1 MTTQQDQAGLEPFAA
16 LRGANVVLLTSFRR
30 DGQGI
35 GTPVGFYLA
44 NGKGY
49 FTTWT
54 TTGKVK
60 RIANNPHITLAPCT
74 RTGKVTGSTMAATA
88 RRLDDAEAAR
98 VRAIVGQGWWGWLW
112 HLIYALQRRQP
123 VMYEVAPTQPNDR

>member
-1 MTTQQDQAGLEPFAA
+1 MSTNQQNQAGIEPFAA

-30 DGQGI
+30 DGQGV
-35 GTPVGFYLA
+35 GTPVGFQLA
-44 NGKGY
+44 NDKGY

-74 RTGKVTGSTMAATA
+74 RAGKLIGSTVAGTA
-88 RRLDDAEAAR
+88 RRLDSAEAAR
-98 VRAIVGQGWWGWLW
+98 VQAMLGQGWWGRLW

-123 VMYEVAPTQPNDR
+123 VMYEVAPAQPNG